1 MKLSDVGKLIG
12 DEPFGRPVA
21 KKEEPTP
28 SKGDDYTFALP
39 DFDERGFMTREISSA
54 RVTFVAVGV
63 AAVAGLVA
71 RVLQVA
77 SDAAGW
83 PWQVGFIPIL
93 ASIWAV
99 PRVAK
104 RFGADVDPKDW
115 KAMLG
120 NGFMVFFTGLAVWML
135 LLNVP

>member
-1 MKLSDVGKLIG
+1 MA
-12 DEPFGRPVA
+12 R
-21 KKEEPTP
+21 KEEPTP

-63 AAVAGLVA
+63 ATVAGVVA

-77 SDAAGW
+77 TDAAGW
-83 PWQVGFIPIL
+83 PWQLGFVPIL
-93 ASIWAV
+93 ASIAIV
-99 PRVAK
+99 PRVAA
-104 RFGADVDPKDW
+104 RFGADVDTKDW
-115 KAMLG
+115 KVVLG